1 MMAARSINWSTVMED
16 FYIRTLPT
24 EAVMVDEH
32 KDAVW
37 LTISIERGRASTIL
51 TREQAQELIAALQ
64 EVIA

>member
-1 MMAARSINWSTVMED
+1 MED